1 MFADIFAII
10 IGLAILVLGAE
21 GLVRGASSL
30 AAKLK
35 ISALVIG
42 LTVVSFG
49 TSAPELTVNI
59 VSALQ
64 GSPELAVAN
73 IVGSNIVNIL
83 FILGVCAIIVPLSV
97 KSSTVWK
104 EIPLA
109 LLGVVLIGIMA
120 NDRFFDGVPFTTLTR
135 TDGIAL
141 LALMAI
147 FMYYIFGMAK
157 SDREKAA
164 DAKISSSLNKDE
176 DSQIKQYGV
185 LASLGLTILGLIGLV
200 LGGRLLV
207 SGAVDIAKAAG
218 LSEAL
223 IGLTIVAIGTS
234 LPELAT
240 SVVAALRKQTDI
252 AIGNVVGSNIFNVFF
267 VLGAT
272 STILP
277 LPISNALNFDIL
289 VSIIATGLLFLF
301 MFIGGKRRLARS
313 EGIVFVFLYVAYLV
327 YLIARG

>member
-1 MFADIFAII
+1 MLLDIVSII
-10 IGLAILVLGAE
+10 FGLVILVLGAE

-30 AAKLK
+30 AAKLR

-59 VSALQ
+59 VSVLQ
-64 GSPELAVAN
+64 GSPDLAVAN
-73 IVGSNIVNIL
+73 VIGSNIVNIL
-83 FILGVCAIIVPLSV
+83 LILGVCAIIVPLSV

-120 NDRFFDGVPFTTLTR
+120 NDRFFDGVPFTALTR

-157 SDREKAA
+157 SDRDHATDKEINA
-164 DAKISSSLNKDE
+164 SLDDDE
-176 DSQIKQYGV
+176 SKIKQYGGLMSV
-185 LASLGLTILGLIGLV
+185 GMTVLGLVGLV
-200 LGGRLLV
+200 LGGRFLV
-207 SGAVDIAKAAG
+207 SGAVDIAKSAG

-240 SVVAALRKQTDI
+240 SVVAALRKQADI

-272 STILP
+272 STIAP
-277 LPISNALNFDIL
+277 LPISGALNFDIM
-289 VSIIATGLLFLF
+289 VSIVATGLLFLF
-301 MFIGGKRRLARS
+301 MFVGGKRKLVRW
-313 EGIVFVFLYVAYLV
+313 EGVVFVLMYAAYLI
-327 YLIARG
+327 YLVLRG

>member
-1 MFADIFAII
+1 MLLSSLSII
-10 IGLAILVLGAE
+10 AGLAILILGAE

-30 AAKLK
+30 AAKLR
-35 ISALVIG
+35 ISPLVIG

-49 TSAPELTVNI
+49 TSAPELTVNLL
-59 VSALQ
+59 SAMQ
-64 GSPELAVAN
+64 GSPDLAVAN
-73 IVGSNIVNIL
+73 VVGSNIVNIL
-83 FILGVCAIIVPLSV
+83 LILGICAIIVPLSV

-109 LLGVVLIGIMA
+109 LLGVVLVFIMG
-120 NDRFFDGVPFTTLTR
+120 NDRLFDGIPVNAITR

-157 SDREKAA
+157 SDREQAVDNEHNNDDTA
-164 DAKISSSLNKDE
+164 
-176 DSQIKQYGV
+176 QIKQMSTLV
-185 LASLGLTILGLIGLV
+185 STGLTVAGLAGLV

-207 SGAVDIAKAAG
+207 TGAVDIAKTAG

-240 SVVAALRKQTDI
+240 SVVAALRKHADI

-267 VLGAT
+267 VLGTT
-272 STILP
+272 STIMP
-277 LPISNALNFDIL
+277 LPISDALNYDIL
-289 VSIIATGLLFLF
+289 VSVAATALLFIF
-301 MFIGGKRRLARS
+301 MFTGGRRRLVRW
-313 EGIVFVFLYVAYLV
+313 EGIVFVAAYVV
-327 YLIARG
+327 YLGYLIQRG

>member
-1 MFADIFAII
+1 MLLDIIFII
-10 IGLAILVLGAE
+10 FGLAILVLGAE

-30 AAKLK
+30 AAKFR
-35 ISALVIG
+35 ISPLVIG

-64 GSPELAVAN
+64 GSPDLAVAN
-73 IVGSNIVNIL
+73 VVGSNIVNIL
-83 FILGVCAIIVPLSV
+83 LILGVCAIIVPLTV

-120 NDRFFDGVPFTTLTR
+120 NDRLFDGVPFTALTR

-164 DAKISSSLNKDE
+164 EAKIDTSLNEDE
-176 DSQIKQYGV
+176 DTKIKQYGV
-185 LASLGLTILGLIGLV
+185 LLSIGLTIGGLAALV
-200 LGGRLLV
+200 FGGRLLV
-207 SGAVDIAKAAG
+207 TGAIDIAKAAG
-218 LSEAL
+218 ISEAL

-240 SVVAALRKQTDI
+240 SVVAALRKQADI

-267 VLGAT
+267 VLGTT
-272 STILP
+272 SVILP
-277 LPISNALNFDIL
+277 LPISAALNFDIL

-301 MFIGGKRRLARS
+301 MFVGRKHKLMRW
-313 EGIVFVFLYVAYLV
+313 EGIVFLLLYAAYLA
-327 YLIARG
+327 YLIMRG